1 MQATFVRI
9 GSAVLAAA
17 FALHL
22 GACAPAPNGPRMDDK
37 RAEVQV
43 REAFA
48 DSLDIVRRGTPQ
60 QLAMTVSPDFQM
72 KTDTGILMRDAALVR
87 LPADRQIVKFDKVSP
102 DSVVV
107 TSDDSNRRYVEVWVR
122 TAEGWKLARI
132 NALPTYA
139 IHS

>member
-1 MQATFVRI
+1 
-9 GSAVLAAA
+9 
-17 FALHL
+17 
-22 GACAPAPNGPRMDDK
+22 MDDK